1 MSRGSRAAQARVNRK
16 DRGPRGG
23 EARTD
28 DCREEIQTGPQRPQ
42 ISTVENPGKTRDKA
56 RWRIMFALE
65 SEDIRK
71 TFGHFTALAGVT
83 LNVER
88 GEFVAL
94 FGRNGAGKTTF
105 LKVAA
110 TLVRHTHG
118 KLRVEG
124 VDISEE
130 PEKARRHIGFLS
142 HNTYLYRDLNAVENL
157 RFFARLYGVSDVEPR
172 IHKLLER
179 VGLHRRKSDPVRSFS
194 RGLHQ
199 RLGLARVMLH
209 DPSVILLDE
218 PYTGLDANA
227 VDMLNGLLDEAAAAG
242 KTVILTT
249 HDFDQGIRAATRA
262 VIIDRGKVVLDS
274 PAKDSAARDA

>member
-1 MSRGSRAAQARVNRK
+1 M
-16 DRGPRGG
+16 
-23 EARTD
+23 
-28 DCREEIQTGPQRPQ
+28 
-42 ISTVENPGKTRDKA
+42 
-56 RWRIMFALE
+56 MFALE

-88 GEFVAL
+88 GEFLAL

-124 VDISEE
+124 IDISEE

-142 HNTYLYRDLNAVENL
+142 HNTYLYRDLNPVENL
-157 RFFARLYGVSDVEPR
+157 RFFARLYGLKDPETRIDV
-172 IHKLLER
+172 LLDR
-179 VGLHRRKSDPVRSFS
+179 VGLRRRASDPVRAFS

-199 RLGLARVMLH
+199 RLGIARVMLH
-209 DPSVILLDE
+209 DPSLILLDE

-227 VDMLNGLLDEAAAAG
+227 VEILNELLDEASRAG
-242 KTVILTT
+242 KTIILTT
-249 HDFDQGIRAATRA
+249 HDLDQGLRGATRTA
-262 VIIDRGKVVLDS
+262 IIDKGKVVFTGT
-274 PAKDSAARDA
+274 AKDRAIRDAYSSYIRIGVNR